1 MSKHSEAAITRR
13 NSSSRRNARRFTV
26 GAALLL
32 AGAAVALLPAN
43 VSADALPNGVAAGD
57 VTGTTA
63 ILWARATTA
72 GDVRFEYSLNEQFA
86 PIAGT
91 RLAMAVDPA
100 VPVKVEITDLLPGTL
115 YYYRVTD
122 ASEATSAGRFR
133 TPAAD
138 GHHGLR
144 FGVSGDWRG
153 DLAPYPSVRNVPDRD
168 LDLFVAL
175 GDTIYADVSSPD
187 VPAPQART
195 LGEFRMK
202 HNEVYSSRYGLN
214 TLAALR
220 GSTAILAMIDDH
232 EVTNDFAGGA
242 SPDSDARFAGETGE
256 FINETDFF
264 NRGLQAFHEF
274 NPVREEYYGE
284 TNDRRTANKRR
295 LYRQRTYGRD
305 AAFFLLDTRS
315 FRDEPLEA
323 IGAVAPQANIDAFLM
338 QSFDPDRTMLGRAQ
352 IDQLKDDLLSADAAG
367 VTWKIVIVPEP
378 IQNLGPSQASD
389 RFEGYAAERA
399 EILRFI
405 VDHSLANVVFVTAD
419 IHGTIVNNLT
429 YQTEYNG
436 PQLETRSWEISTG
449 SVAYAPPFGPT
460 VASFVNA
467 DSLGPLAGLFQLT
480 FALNDRRGRD
490 NIVTLA
496 GQLLLSSYG
505 LDPIGLEQSPI
516 DARLTS
522 GGYVAVNSFGWTE
535 FEIDAQTQCLAVTTW
550 GIDWYDRDAIADD
563 SLLFWPVS
571 SGGTSRRASVLARRP
586 EIVSQF
592 VVRTDGSDQPVC
604 PIPSASSDTLFGAC
618 GCGIHFCFSTLIAL
632 SVGGAGAARRPDRRP
647 RRRSRR
653 NN

>member
-1 MSKHSEAAITRR
+1 MA
-13 NSSSRRNARRFTV
+13 F
-26 GAALLL
+26 
-32 AGAAVALLPAN
+32 LPSIA
-43 VSADALPNGVAAGD
+43 SADALPNGVAAGD
-57 VTGTTA
+57 VTGSAA

-72 GDVRFEYSLNEQFA
+72 GDVRFEYSLNEQFS

-91 RLAMAVDPA
+91 QLATADDPV
-100 VPVKVEITDLLPGTL
+100 VPVKVEITGLSPGTI
-115 YYYRVTD
+115 YHYRATD
-122 ASEATSAGRFR
+122 ANGATSAGRFR

-138 GHHGLR
+138 GHNGLR

-187 VPAPQART
+187 VPVPQART
-195 LGEFRMK
+195 LDDFRKK
-202 HNEVYSSRYGLN
+202 HNEVYSERYGLN

-220 GSTAILAMIDDH
+220 SSTAILAMIDDH

-242 SPDSDARFAGETGE
+242 PPDSDARFAGESGE

-264 NRGLQAFHEF
+264 NRGLRVFHEF

-323 IGAVAPQANIDAFLM
+323 IGAVAPQADIDAFLM
-338 QSFDPDRTMLGRAQ
+338 QSFDATRTMLGRVQ
-352 IDQLKDDLLSADAAG
+352 IDQLKDDLLTADAAG
-367 VTWKIVIVPEP
+367 VTWKIIIVPEP
-378 IQNLGPSQASD
+378 IQNLGPSLASD
-389 RFEGYAAERA
+389 RFEGYAAERT
-399 EILRFI
+399 EILQFI
-405 VDHSLANVVFVTAD
+405 VDQNIANVVFVAAD

-429 YQTEYNG
+429 YQTEFNG
-436 PQLETRSWEISTG
+436 PQLPTRSWEISTG

-460 VASFVNA
+460 VASFINA
-467 DSLGPLAGLFQLT
+467 ETLGPLAGLFQLT

-496 GQLLLSSYG
+496 GQLLLSIYG
-505 LDPIGLEQSPI
+505 VDPIGLEQSPI
-516 DARLTS
+516 DARVTAGS
-522 GGYVAVNSFGWTE
+522 YVAVNSFGWTE

-550 GIDWYDRDAIADD
+550 GIDWYDRDDLADD

-571 SGGTSRRASVLARRP
+571 VNGTSRRATIVSRRP

-592 VVRTDGSDQPVC
+592 VVRPDGSDQSAC
-604 PIPSASSDTLFGAC
+604 PIPSASPDTLFGAC
-618 GCGIHFCFSTLIAL
+618 GCGIHFFAPALLAL
-632 SVGGAGAARRPDRRP
+632 SAFGTRAYRRP
-647 RRRSRR
+647 SRR
-653 NN
+653 TGERQITGPIDAPATRS